1 VSGFVRTSTIRGKLT
16 RMLML
21 TSAIGLLL
29 AGLSLAI
36 YDATRFKSQQL
47 HDLEIL
53 AELLAINSSAPIDF
67 DDAEVAGQVL
77 DALRAMDDVLAAR
90 VFSEGRTLATFA
102 REGAAPP
109 PDSMTASGHD
119 YPGGCVE
126 LWRSFETSGGR
137 PGGVWIRASLDEMQ
151 ARMVSYAYVL
161 LGVLAACLGVTYVIA
176 ARLQRLVS
184 APIEELTNVARALSQ
199 GSDFSIRAASRSS
212 DEVGILV
219 TSFNGML
226 DQLQERDAEL
236 ARHRETLEAEV
247 HERTRQLVDANQ
259 QLIEESDKAL
269 AATVAKSQ
277 FLANMSH
284 EIRTPMNGV
293 IGMTSLL
300 LDTELDREQ
309 RELAQ
314 TVMHSAEG
322 LLTIIND
329 ILDFSKIEAG
339 RLELEVLD
347 FDMRC
352 VVEETMDVLAH
363 RAETKGLELAS
374 LIHSNVPSL
383 VRGDP
388 SRVRQVLLN
397 LLSNAIKFTDSG
409 EVVLTVSLEHE
420 DATSAMLRV
429 TVADTGMGIPPDRI
443 DRLFKSFSQVD
454 SSTTRKYGGTG
465 LGLAISKQ
473 LVELMGG
480 TIDVESEIGRGST
493 FHFTLA
499 LEKQLSAPAVAT
511 PAPEHFRELRVLV
524 VDDNATNR
532 KFLRL
537 VLGAWGCR
545 HEECDSGAAALTALE
560 AAHVANT
567 PFSLALVDY
576 QMPGMDGEELAR
588 RIKADPNLAS
598 LQLVMLTSITGLN
611 EVARM
616 ELAGYAA
623 YLAKPIKQSQLFDC
637 ISAVVSRNT
646 PKQKLAKTR
655 IITAHSLEQ
664 IRERSRLHIL
674 VAEDNLV
681 NQKVA
686 VRTLEKLGFRA
697 QIASNGREALQALD
711 RTSFDLVL
719 MDCQMPE
726 VDGFEATRR
735 IRARERASDG
745 ARLPIVAMTAN
756 AMTGD
761 REQCLAAGMDDYIAK
776 PFNPQELVRIIERW
790 TAPPHAAPTA
800 DAPSAAPE
808 GQGAGAGSDDAAPR
822 ALDAGQVAEFRRRA
836 EGRAPSEVLR
846 ELDAWIESS
855 SSLIERI
862 AAAARDGDEGAL
874 EQASA
879 QLSEQCR
886 LVGAQALAECVEPL
900 RTRPAPTGVNGLLGR
915 LSGEFARTR
924 EALGREFSV

>member
-1 VSGFVRTSTIRGKLT
+1 MSGFARTSTIRGKLT
-16 RMLML
+16 RILML
-21 TSAIGLLL
+21 TSAVGLLL

-36 YDATRFKSQQL
+36 YDVTRFKAQQL

-67 DDAEVAGQVL
+67 DDAEVANQVL
-77 DALRAMDDVLAAR
+77 EALRAMDDVLAAR

-102 REGAAPP
+102 REGVAPP
-109 PDSMTASGHD
+109 PDSMTSSGHA
-119 YPGGCVE
+119 YPDDCVE
-126 LWRSFETSGGR
+126 LWLSFETSSGR
-137 PGGVWIRASLDEMQ
+137 PGGVWIRASLDEMR
-151 ARMVSYAYVL
+151 ARMASYAYVL
-161 LGVLAACLGVTYVIA
+161 LGVLAACLGVTYFVA
-176 ARLQRLVS
+176 ARLQRFVS

-226 DQLQERDAEL
+226 DQLQERDREL
-236 ARHRETLEAEV
+236 ASHRETLEAEV
-247 HERTRQLVDANQ
+247 QERTRQLVDANR

-300 LDTELDREQ
+300 LDTQLDREQ

-339 RLELEVLD
+339 RLEVEVLD

-363 RAETKGLELAS
+363 RAESKGLELAS

-409 EVVLTVSLEHE
+409 EVVLTVALERE

-429 TVADTGMGIPPDRI
+429 TVSDTGVGIPPDRI

-480 TIDVESEIGRGST
+480 TIDVESEVGRGST

-499 LEKQLSAPAVAT
+499 LEKQQGAPAVAT

-537 VLGAWGCR
+537 VLASWGCR
-545 HEECDSGAAALTALE
+545 HEECDSGPAALAALE
-560 AAHVANT
+560 AAHAANA

-576 QMPGMDGEELAR
+576 QMPGMDGEELGR
-588 RIKADPNLAS
+588 RIKASPDLAS
-598 LQLVMLTSITGLN
+598 IPLVMLTSITGLN
-611 EVARM
+611 DVARM

-637 ISAVVSRNT
+637 ISAVVSRST
-646 PKQKLAKTR
+646 PKVKLTKTR

-664 IRERSRLHIL
+664 IRERSRVHIL

-697 QIASNGREALQALD
+697 QIAANGREALDALE

-735 IRARERASDG
+735 IRARERGSNG
-745 ARLPIVAMTAN
+745 KHLPIVAMTAN

-790 TAPPHAAPTA
+790 TKTPDESTPVAS
-800 DAPSAAPE
+800 SAAPKDE
-808 GQGAGAGSDDAAPR
+808 VASEAAPR
-822 ALDAGQVAEFRRRA
+822 ALDAAKLAEFRRRA
-836 EGRAPSEVLR
+836 EARDPRDVLR

-862 AAAARDGDEGAL
+862 AAAARDGDETAL
-874 EQASA
+874 ESA
-879 QLSEQCR
+879 GSELFEHCGAI
-886 LVGAQALAECVEPL
+886 GAQALAECLEPL
-900 RTRPAPTGVNGLLGR
+900 RSRPAPAGVGNLLGR
-915 LSGEFARTR
+915 LAGEFARTR
-924 EALGREFSV
+924 EALGREFSA